1 MTIYRGMERNG
12 EEAAATATVP
22 SAAAEAAPRRKIA
35 LESTLMKSVLGIQQ
49 DRKEQLS
56 KTDSIHEVFHSRVA
70 FALRLVDSHPLIALL
85 LAA

>member
-56 KTDSIHEVFHSRVA
+56 KTAYMRCSIH
-70 FALRLVDSHPLIALL
+70 ALPLPCVWLTAIH
-85 LAA
+85 

>member
-49 DRKEQLS
+49 DRNRIGRS
-56 KTDSIHEVFHSRVA
+56 S
-70 FALRLVDSHPLIALL
+70 
-85 LAA
+85 

>member
-22 SAAAEAAPRRKIA
+22 SAAAEAAASRIKIA

-56 KTDSIHEVFHSRVA
+56 KTDSIAYMRRSIH
-70 FALRLVDSHPLIALL
+70 ALPLPCVWLIAIH
-85 LAA
+85 

>member
-1 MTIYRGMERNG
+1 MGEESG
-12 EEAAATATVP
+12 EEAAATATAP
-22 SAAAEAAPRRKIA
+22 SAAAEAAAPRRKIA

>member
-1 MTIYRGMERNG
+1 MTIYRGLERNG

-56 KTDSIHEVFHSRVA
+56 KTDSIAYMRCSIH
-70 FALRLVDSHPLIALL
+70 ALALPCVWL
-85 LAA
+85 TAIH